1 MPLYQVGCP
10 NCSRVTFHTADSDV
24 SAIDAH
30 NKTIHH
36 QNSAAGWKKMMSD
49 ISKKPNKKTE
59 K

>member
-10 NCSRVTFHTADSDV
+10 NCSRTTMHTADNDI
-24 SAIDAH
+24 AATDAH

-36 QNSAAGWKKMMSD
+36 QNSAAEWKRLVAN